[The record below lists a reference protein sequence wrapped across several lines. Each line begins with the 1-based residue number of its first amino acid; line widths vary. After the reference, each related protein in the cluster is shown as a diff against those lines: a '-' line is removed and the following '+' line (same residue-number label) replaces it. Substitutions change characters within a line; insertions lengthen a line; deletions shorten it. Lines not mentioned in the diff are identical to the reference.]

1 MKAVILDEEAQ
12 KELNEAI
19 DWYNDRQQRL
29 GHELQN
35 EVEEAVD
42 RIRLDPGVG
51 ARYRSTAYR
60 FYRVKRFP
68 YILYYLD
75 LADAIWVAAIAHER
89 RRPGYWRKR
98 VP

>member
-19 DWYNDRQQRL
+19 EWYNDRQQRL
-29 GHELQN
+29 GLELQN

-51 ARYRSTAYR
+51 ACYRNTAYR
-60 FYRVKRFP
+60 FYRVNRFP
-68 YILYYLD
+68 YILYYLE
-75 LADAIWVAAIAHER
+75 LADVIWVAAIAHER

-98 VP
+98 TP

>member
-19 DWYNDRQQRL
+19 EWYNDRQQRL
-29 GHELQN
+29 GLELQN

-51 ARYRSTAYR
+51 ACYPTLCRLAQVAQLVDFR
-60 FYRVKRFP
+60 FASKR
-68 YILYYLD
+68 D
-75 LADAIWVAAIAHER
+75 VAKWGER
-89 RRPGYWRKR
+89 LL
-98 VP
+98 